1 MTVLRVGHSCPW
13 PLWVLVAV
21 VVEVVSSSVLVVRVV
36 EDPMVADRKDTEC
49 RDRWGLFRSCHWNP
63 LGVVWIANRQLWV
76 ANRRRSARQ
85 VGEGSLKF
93 R

>member
-13 PLWVLVAV
+13 PLWVPVAV

-36 EDPMVADRKDTEC
+36 EDPMVAGRKDKGC
-49 RDRWGLFRSCHWNP
+49 RGRWGLFRSCRWNP

-76 ANRRRSARQ
+76 ANRRHSVQ
-85 VGEGSLKF
+85 LVGGGSLKF